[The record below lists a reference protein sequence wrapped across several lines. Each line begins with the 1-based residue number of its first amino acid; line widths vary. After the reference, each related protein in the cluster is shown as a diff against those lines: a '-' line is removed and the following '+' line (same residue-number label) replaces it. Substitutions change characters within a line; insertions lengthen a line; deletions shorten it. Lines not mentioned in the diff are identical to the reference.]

1 MGLLDS
7 LAKQV
12 LKRATITCVAPIAQH
27 TYHLTFQG
35 PDLADVQY
43 TPGQTL
49 NVFFD
54 LSGPEAALRKR
65 TYSIWQYNAEALTLE
80 LAVCTFSNGPGARWA
95 QQCRPGDDVYFHG
108 PGGKFILDTPTAFSY
123 CLLGDVSALSHLYA
137 LRRQLP
143 QAQSVFS
150 LVHAR
155 TEADCFPDL
164 DGTYPLHFAIAD
176 QLPATEVLAEVAAQG
191 LSSATSCLFYIGGAQ
206 TLCVETRQLLRKQ
219 WQVSANHLKAKPF
232 WK

>member
-12 LKRATITCVAPIAQH
+12 LKRATIVRTVPIAHH
-27 TYHLTFQG
+27 TYHLTLHG
-35 PDLADVQY
+35 PDLAHLHY

-65 TYSIWQYNAEALTLE
+65 TYSIWHYDAEALTLE

-95 QQCRPGDDVYFHG
+95 QHCRPGDEVYFNG
-108 PGGKFILDTPTAFSY
+108 PGGKFVLDTTASSY
-123 CLLGDVSALSHLYA
+123 CLFGDAATLSHLYA
-137 LRRQLP
+137 LRRQIP
-143 QAQSVFS
+143 QAKPVFS
-150 LVHAR
+150 LVHVR
-155 TEADCFPDL
+155 SQEDCFSDL
-164 DGTYPLHFAIAD
+164 DASYPLQFAVAD
-176 QLPATEVLAEVAAQG
+176 HLSASDVLAELAVQG
-191 LSSATSCLFYIGGAQ
+191 LSSTTGCLFYIGGAQ
-206 TLCVETRQLLRKQ
+206 ALCVETHQQLRKQ
-219 WQVSANHLKAKPF
+219 WHVPSAQLKAKPF

>member
-12 LKRATITCVAPIAQH
+12 LKRATITRVVPIARH
-27 TYHLTFQG
+27 TFHLTLQG
-35 PDLADVQY
+35 PDLADLNY

-65 TYSIWQYNAEALTLE
+65 TYSIWQYDAEALTLE

-95 QQCRPGDDVYFHG
+95 QHCRPGDEVYFNG
-108 PGGKFILDTPTAFSY
+108 PGGKFVLDSTASSY
-123 CLLGDVSALSHLYA
+123 CLLGDVATLSHLYA
-137 LRRQLP
+137 LRRQIP
-143 QAQSVFS
+143 PNRPVFS
-150 LVHAR
+150 LVHVQSQ
-155 TEADCFPDL
+155 DDYFPDL
-164 DGTYPLHFAIAD
+164 DGSYPLHFTVAD
-176 QLPATEVLAEVAAQG
+176 RLSAPEVLTEVAAQG
-191 LSSATSCLFYIGGAQ
+191 LRSAAGCLFYIGGSQA
-206 TLCVETRQLLRKQ
+206 LCVETHQLLRKQ
-219 WQVSANHLKAKPF
+219 WHVPTAQLQAKPF